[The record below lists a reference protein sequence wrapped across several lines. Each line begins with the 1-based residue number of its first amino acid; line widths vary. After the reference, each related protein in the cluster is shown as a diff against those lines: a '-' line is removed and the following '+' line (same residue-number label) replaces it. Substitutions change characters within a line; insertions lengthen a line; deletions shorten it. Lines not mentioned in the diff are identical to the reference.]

1 MQTRV
6 PLTCA
11 FVALSTLTAGCPSKK
26 DTPEA
31 AKPSGQISTATP
43 TDDVTEAIN
52 YFGETPYY
60 VCDLGSHNAHSG
72 FKGNHLK
79 IDDEVLLGRSDQGL
93 TLKLGNKQIDVAPS
107 TGGKELKGDSDF
119 EHDPDPPGPPQQ
131 LKHQV
136 IVVKITDYELKD
148 SGSGCVLNDP
158 NRPII
163 DIKFCP
169 EEDGGWNCKQPEPSE
184 QSGKSVVHQGD
195 VHAQP
200 K

>member
-31 AKPSGQISTATP
+31 AKPSGPISAATP

-136 IVVKITDYELKD
+136 IVVKITDYPGPND
-148 SGSGCVLNDP
+148 SASGCVANDP

-163 DIKFCP
+163 NIEFCP
-169 EEDGGWNCKQPEPSE
+169 EKDGGWDCKQPEHPLY
-184 QSGKSVVHQGD
+184 HQGD

-200 K
+200 R

>member
-1 MQTRV
+1 MQTRI

-79 IDDEVLLGRSDQGL
+79 IDDEVQLGRSDQGL

-136 IVVKITDYELKD
+136 TVVKSAGYNKPEPPAP
-148 SGSGCVLNDP
+148 GCDP
-158 NRPII
+158 SDLNRPII
-163 DIKFCP
+163 DIEFCP
-169 EEDGGWNCKQPEPSE
+169 EKAGGGWDCKPRDQ
-184 QSGKSVVHQGD
+184 HQGD